1 MPARRVHRT
10 PPQQTGE
17 ALRHTRAAS
26 ALARRA
32 LNDPENACAV
42 FSDPTLGA
50 TNTRSTDWHASC
62 AVVRRMRRRR
72 TDAGAPWRHTA
83 WERENPSEG
92 RVRGNTGRSA
102 CYANART
109 SSAHPTHAHACPTN
123 RRAALIAPTGTTRSL
138 HVQLSMLRQQGPS
151 GSLGRHTANAAR
163 TDGEADELAG
173 VVGTGAHCRPWHRR

>member
-72 TDAGAPWRHTA
+72 TDAVQRAVAAHCMGTRKPIRGTCARQHRA
-83 WERENPSEG
+83 ERVL
-92 RVRGNTGRSA
+92 RQ
-102 CYANART
+102 C
-109 SSAHPTHAHACPTN
+109 THKQCSPHAC
-123 RRAALIAPTGTTRSL
+123 TGLPHKQTR
-138 HVQLSMLRQQGPS
+138 
-151 GSLGRHTANAAR
+151 
-163 TDGEADELAG
+163 
-173 VVGTGAHCRPWHRR
+173 GAHCAHRDHPLTSRPAEHAPTAGPIGQPRSAHSECCAYRWRGG